1 MNIDK
6 KIIEN
11 VIDNLTFKFPYTI
24 DEYVNNPIIENYHYH
39 SYFSN
44 VGMADSPTNNES
56 FAKRIKELNGKCIF
70 SGEHGWQGNQFEV
83 YEIAEKYGL
92 KYRHSTEAYWVK
104 NRLEQDRTNCHICLI
119 ALTPKAREDINYILS
134 IANIDGYYG
143 NPRIDLELLFSLNP
157 NEVIVTSACVAGW
170 KYDDAENI
178 WLKVAN
184 YFGDNFFFEI
194 QPHNTDKQK
203 ELNQKILKLSKEHNI
218 QIICGLDSHYIDTD
232 LDDIKREKILEYKKI
247 KYDDEQ
253 GWYLDF
259 PNIEIIYN
267 RLKEQGV
274 LSEYE
279 IWQSIMNTNVFNS
292 NKAQEIILSLIHI
305 SEPTRP

>member
-24 DEYVNNPIIENYHYH
+24 DEYVDNPIIENYHYH

-134 IANIDGYYG
+134 IAM
-143 NPRIDLELLFSLNP
+143 R
-157 NEVIVTSACVAGW
+157 
-170 KYDDAENI
+170 
-178 WLKVAN
+178 
-184 YFGDNFFFEI
+184 
-194 QPHNTDKQK
+194 
-203 ELNQKILKLSKEHNI
+203 
-218 QIICGLDSHYIDTD
+218 CG
-232 LDDIKREKILEYKKI
+232 
-247 KYDDEQ
+247 
-253 GWYLDF
+253 
-259 PNIEIIYN
+259 
-267 RLKEQGV
+267 
-274 LSEYE
+274 
-279 IWQSIMNTNVFNS
+279 
-292 NKAQEIILSLIHI
+292 I
-305 SEPTRP
+305 SWMHLPVS